1 MVTLLLLVMK
11 IFPLD
16 YGSNTMIM
24 IRFPVL
30 HECLTFSSFEYSLF
44 QWFRNASVI
53 FTQIN
58 NVNNA
63 KSNDS
68 CTVLMLPPSLQWN
81 LGGFYT
87 SQPVGCLGD
96 GCYIQHQWN
105 ILDSSESS
113 GKF

>member
-58 NVNNA
+58 NA

-68 CTVLMLPPSLQWN
+68 CTVLMLPLLSA
-81 LGGFYT
+81 
-87 SQPVGCLGD
+87 V
-96 GCYIQHQWN
+96 
-105 ILDSSESS
+105 ES
-113 GKF
+113 GRLLY